1 MKIIVPMAGKGSR
14 LRPHTLTV
22 PKPLIPIAGKPIVQ
36 RLVEKIT
43 NDCGEKVDEIAYIIG
58 DFGKVVENDLIKI
71 AEKLGAKGT
80 IYYQNEALGTA
91 HAINCA
97 KESLKGQ
104 IVVAFADT
112 LFVSDFKLDLES
124 DGVIWVK
131 KVEDPTGFGVVKLN
145 DEGNITDFFEK
156 PEEFIS
162 DLAIIGIY
170 YFKSGEKLSKEI
182 NYILENNIKDK
193 GEFQLTTAMD
203 NMIKKGDKFTLGEV
217 TDWMD
222 CGNKKVAVETNS
234 KVLDYEKDILEIP
247 ESAVVENSLVIP
259 PCFIGKDAV
268 IINSK
273 VGPNVSIGKGT
284 KILESNV
291 RYSLIQEKSVLKD
304 ANIANSMIGSH
315 AQYFGVARDLSI
327 GDYNIL
333 DFKGNEY

>member
-1 MKIIVPMAGKGSR
+1 MAGKGSR